1 MAYPAFSKPSSRE
14 NRGPQ
19 TAHCRSPCKFREFWF
34 RAACA
39 ARARNCTG
47 LLTKPIRQYYLAT
60 NTHNCT
66 LQLLFVSS
74 GNGKFI
80 FNNYTRNCNDLLK
93 YLQRKKMCCDCTQTY
108 ETIANF
114 SCVSCCP
121 SLKFTLLPWVYKLYS
136 RQFQCKTLS
145 GLEMSSRTMR
155 GFTELFVLGEHE
167 TKVRK

>member
-1 MAYPAFSKPSSRE
+1 MKIEGRKLLTVVRRVSSVSSDFE
-14 NRGPQ
+14 LHVLHVPVTVQVCWQNPYDNTTWLQ
-19 TAHCRSPCKFREFWF
+19 THITAHFNYFF
-34 RAACA
+34 
-39 ARARNCTG
+39 
-47 LLTKPIRQYYLAT
+47 
-60 NTHNCT
+60 
-66 LQLLFVSS
+66 SS

-93 YLQRKKMCCDCTQTY
+93 YLQREKMCCDCTQTY

-145 GLEMSSRTMR
+145 GLEMSSRTVR